1 MDRKFAL
8 EAEAIRREAALDVRE
23 GTTSRLKTTVR
34 ETDAKIANMEKMAD
48 AKAKQKKKVKMKR
61 TSDGYE
67 VEEG

>member
-1 MDRKFAL
+1 
-8 EAEAIRREAALDVRE
+8 
-23 GTTSRLKTTVR
+23 
-34 ETDAKIANMEKMAD
+34 MEKMAD